1 MADRVIENPII
12 NSPYHP
18 PVRHFAFDNDGIT
31 DRIVEGRRASS
42 YFVPVPRPRKR
53 GAQQQ
58 LEFAELTADQIKP
71 NDFVNQV
78 RARVTRWRETG
89 HGDVT
94 PVSRRLLEYWT
105 DSGRDNPILFCQ
117 LEAAETAIYLAEVA
131 QKVGDVWIR
140 NTLVEINDEHNAG
153 LNRIALKMRP
163 LDSGVSWRLG

>member
-31 DRIVEGRRASS
+31 DRIVSGRRESS

-53 GAQQQ
+53 GVQQQ
-58 LEFAELTADQIKP
+58 LEFAELTADQIEP

-94 PVSRRLLEYWT
+94 PVTRRLLDYWT
-105 DSGRDNPILFCQ
+105 DPGRDNPVLFCQ
-117 LEAAETAIYLAEVA
+117 LEAAETAVYLAESA
-131 QKVGDVWIR
+131 QKTGDVWIR
-140 NTLVEINDEHNAG
+140 NTLAGINEERASTAS
-153 LNRIALKMRP
+153 R
-163 LDSGVSWRLG
+163 